1 MACLK
6 RRAIPLGKHRSGPL
20 GPGVL
25 LIIAEYRCAQMLPQ
39 AIPDF
44 ADGVCH
50 ESESAWKTGLTQDA
64 KRSEV
69 KVSLFHGTFGEQ
81 GFDNP
86 LLARLKIQF
95 IAWRSRRYRAIV
107 ACHVFLLE

>member
-20 GPGVL
+20 GPAVL
-25 LIIAEYRCAQMLPQ
+25 LIITEYRCAQMLPQ
-39 AIPDF
+39 AIPDL

-50 ESESAWKTGLTQDA
+50 ESESAWKTWLTQDA

-69 KVSLFHGTFGEQ
+69 KVSLFHGTFGKQ
-81 GFDNP
+81 GLDDPP
-86 LLARLKIQF
+86 LAWLKM
-95 IAWRSRRYRAIV
+95 RSTGRRP
-107 ACHVFLLE
+107 